1 MKGCVIFVRGSYRR
15 DSLSF
20 YKKLCRGKYLVA
32 ANGGSAFFKK
42 SGKIPHLI
50 IGDLDSATSLA
61 QITGPKTKLIRHSP
75 RKDKTDSALALEYC
89 LSAGFSEIDIAMPSF
104 GEPDHFLGTLL
115 LPTQRKLVQ
124 KHKNSKVRIISHKFE
139 SRFLCDDS
147 LTITG
152 GNGDTLSIFPLSERV
167 WLTCSGT
174 EYIATDL
181 LLTPGQT
188 AGLRNRIRSNRACLS
203 VRGKALVIRQFRR

>member
-20 YKKLCRGKYLVA
+20 YKKLCDRKYLVA
-32 ANGGSAFFKK
+32 ANGGCAFFKK
-42 SGKIPHLI
+42 SGKTPHLI

-61 QITGPKTKLIRHSP
+61 RIIGPKTKLIRHSP
-75 RKDKTDSALALEYC
+75 QKDKTDSALALEYC
-89 LSAGFSEIDIAMPSF
+89 LSAGFSEIDIAMPSV
-104 GEPDHFLGTLL
+104 GELDHLLGTLL
-115 LPTQRKLVQ
+115 LPTQRKLLG
-124 KHKNSKVRIISHKFE
+124 KSKNVSVRVISHTFE
-139 SRFLCDDS
+139 SRFLCDEA

-152 GNGDTLSIFPLSERV
+152 GSGDTLSILPLSERV

-174 EYIATDL
+174 EYPATDL

-188 AGLRNRIRSNRACLS
+188 AGLRNRIRSNRARLS